1 MFPSVFKIVVSKY
14 FPQSLWG
21 KLLKVFA
28 IIKSKIITFSLN
40 KLVFV
45 VKNETLYTFTFL
57 KKLIISY
64 NISLIS

>member
-1 MFPSVFKIVVSKY
+1 M
-14 FPQSLWG
+14 
-21 KLLKVFA
+21 
-28 IIKSKIITFSLN
+28 IKSKIITFSFN

-45 VKNETLYTFTFL
+45 VKNGTLYTFTFL